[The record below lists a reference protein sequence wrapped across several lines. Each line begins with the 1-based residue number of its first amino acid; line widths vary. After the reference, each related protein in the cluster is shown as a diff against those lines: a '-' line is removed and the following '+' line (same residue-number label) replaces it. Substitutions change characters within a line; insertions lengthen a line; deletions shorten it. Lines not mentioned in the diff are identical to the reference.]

1 MGFLDVLGEV
11 AGLVVRGTGTLL
23 NEMAKDATGVD
34 IKNEISSYKQEAQR
48 YALYKKDLEDHA
60 VEYIDKWG
68 EIVYYEELENLKES
82 KDAWEKMQQESIRCQ
97 MEGKLTKD
105 YQRICGDRLKE
116 VSTRQLQYM
125 LYNCDYPEPLRQV
138 IYRELS
144 RR

>member
-1 MGFLDVLGEV
+1 MGFFDVLGEV

-34 IKNEISSYKQEAQR
+34 IKSEISSYRQEAQR
-48 YALYKKDLEDHA
+48 YVLYKKDLEDHA
-60 VEYIDKWG
+60 AEYIDKWG
-68 EIVYYEELENLKES
+68 EIGYYEELGNLKES

-97 MEGKLTKD
+97 MEGKLTED
-105 YQRICGDRLKE
+105 YQRICGEKLKE